1 MLWYKAWME
10 TRSRFLISL
19 IGMVVLCA
27 GFIFHLDRDAIS
39 SVKVDYYYYVLFA
52 GNSMLVVM
60 WLLAVTLTMMGGL
73 IREKVSGA
81 FAFTM
86 ALPVSRARLIAVRIC
101 MGLAQAFALA
111 IIPWVTM
118 LSVGSI
124 AGKTH
129 SISQAAYY
137 LILLLGGGMPFFA
150 MSVLVSSLITGEYT
164 APMVSLG
171 VIVATAV
178 GLSGRALRPYSP
190 WAFMTGREYLNEQT
204 NLLAFPI
211 PWLQV
216 AIYLAF
222 AGLLL
227 AISVRVTQREEF

>member
-118 LSVGSI
+118 L
-124 AGKTH
+124 
-129 SISQAAYY
+129 
-137 LILLLGGGMPFFA
+137 
-150 MSVLVSSLITGEYT
+150 
-164 APMVSLG
+164 
-171 VIVATAV
+171 
-178 GLSGRALRPYSP
+178 
-190 WAFMTGREYLNEQT
+190 
-204 NLLAFPI
+204 
-211 PWLQV
+211 
-216 AIYLAF
+216 
-222 AGLLL
+222 
-227 AISVRVTQREEF
+227 